1 MKRSL
6 LTIAALLFAVTA
18 TSAREIPLPKGA
30 LINYHLENT
39 VKDKITGRSLKVYDP
54 GTNSYSE
61 AEKPEYAKDGGLVID
76 RYYAIDQ
83 DLSVKRY
90 PKQSI
95 IVRLRVGKKMKDA
108 GPLWRFMSGGKDW
121 LLGKHLFKI
130 DGDNL
135 GLNAKRSAADK
146 ESIDYWMGLPKSD
159 ASNCRTYV
167 LTNDNG
173 KCTLT
178 VGNKRCSYYDD
189 TGLELKMDKVLL
201 CPFKKGVVTDVIF
214 YGRCLS
220 EDEVR
225 EFTGK
230 DVEYDLTIGDKDP
243 LNESRRSKLMPIL
256 FILFNTVFAAVAV
269 LRRRRR
275 REDVVKNRF
284 NGSLLVIIAVI
295 IGAGGYIYIFSGS
308 GSFALNLALI
318 VVSLI
323 SYILISF
330 RPVTRQELDEELAQ
344 QEDDRRRREE
354 LGLKEDSIGD
364 TFRSLCSSL
373 FKSAGKVAGKVAE
386 TTGEA
391 IAKSDVTVNTYD
403 SAGNKIKSEKQ
414 TDFAS
419 FIAPFAGIVLI
430 GALIVGAVLF
440 LLFMAAQ
447 LVVLVVSF
455 LPLYKFIANS
465 RKYSS
470 LQ

>member
-61 AEKPEYAKDGGLVID
+61 AEKPEYAKDGGLVLD
-76 RYYAIDQ
+76 RYYAITQ

-90 PKQSI
+90 PKHSI
-95 IVRLRVGKKMKDA
+95 IVRLRAGRQINDE
-108 GPLWRFMSGGKDW
+108 GPLMRFKSSDQDCSNGRY
-121 LLGKHLFKI
+121 LFRMY
-130 DGDNL
+130 GDEI
-135 GLNAKRSAADK
+135 GITGRREATDK
-146 ESIDYWMGLPKSD
+146 ESIDYRMGLPKSD
-159 ASNCRTYV
+159 ASNCRVYVMTY
-167 LTNDNG
+167 DNG
-173 KCTLT
+173 KWTIT
-178 VGNKRCSYYDD
+178 VGNKRCSFYDD
-189 TGLELKMDKVLL
+189 SETGTRIDRLLL

-243 LNESRRSKLMPIL
+243 LNESRRSKLMPVL
-256 FILFNTVFAAVAV
+256 FILLNIVLAAVAV
-269 LRRRRR
+269 PLRRRRR
-275 REDVVKNRF
+275 ESVVKNRF
-284 NGSLLVIIAVI
+284 NGSLLVIVAVI

-354 LGLKEDSIGD
+354 LGLKEESVGD